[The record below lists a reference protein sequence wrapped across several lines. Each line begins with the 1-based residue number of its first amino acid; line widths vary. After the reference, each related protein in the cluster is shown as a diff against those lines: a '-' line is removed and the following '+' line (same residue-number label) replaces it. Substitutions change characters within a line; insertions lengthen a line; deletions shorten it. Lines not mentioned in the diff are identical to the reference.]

1 METSR
6 RRERNRERLACLLAS
21 GGPGTKSAPPG
32 HRAHPARGGGDPR
45 VLPGL
50 VVDLGTRSVL
60 LDRLDP
66 VQRGRLALVHFAA
79 RDDLT
84 VGGDQ
89 VEVVLAVRCLV
100 EHKLARHIASLMR
113 AASDLLGRLLI
124 LPSASGFN

>member
-6 RRERNRERLACLLAS
+6 PRERNRERLAGLHAYGRLARHEI
-21 GGPGTKSAPPG
+21 GAAGPP
-32 HRAHPARGGGDPR
+32 RASRLRRRGNR
-45 VLPGL
+45 WLLPGL

-84 VGGDQ
+84 VGGYQ
-89 VEVVLAVRCLV
+89 VEVVLAVRRLV
-100 EHKLARHIASLMR
+100 EHELARHIAS
-113 AASDLLGRLLI
+113 
-124 LPSASGFN
+124 